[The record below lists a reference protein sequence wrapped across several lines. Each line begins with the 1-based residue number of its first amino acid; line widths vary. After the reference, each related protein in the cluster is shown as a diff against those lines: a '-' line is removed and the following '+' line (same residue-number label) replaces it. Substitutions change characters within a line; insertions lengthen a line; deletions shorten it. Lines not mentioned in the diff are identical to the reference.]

1 MKTIS
6 DQQQRVQALDPTA
19 SFIVQAPAGSG
30 KTELLTQRFLKLLS
44 LVEKQPE
51 ELLAI
56 TFTRKAANEMRQRI
70 IGALQLAKQE
80 KPTTT
85 HQALTWRLAKQV
97 LQRDQQENWQ
107 LLLNPNRLRIQT
119 IDSFCTYLSKRLPIT
134 SQLGSNIQIIEDA
147 QANYEQV
154 VDKILLQLEDKVP
167 WSDAIA
173 TLLLHLDNNLAAVKT
188 LLVNMLAH
196 REQWLP
202 HVINARNSD
211 DLREHL
217 QAALHHLIDETLTQL
232 TKQFPIEQQQEFL
245 ELFKHAHT
253 MLKQT
258 TAAHV
263 INDTS
268 PSLFP
273 QNKLTDLAHW
283 QAFAKL
289 LLTKKHAWRKS
300 FDKRHG
306 FPTTADTE
314 AEKIRLR
321 NYKERM
327 LSLTKIVSSN
337 EVLRQLL
344 NESLLLPPA
353 KYNDKQW
360 RMLTALLELLP
371 ITAAQLKLNFQQSG
385 TIDFTEVTQSALQAL
400 EREKNPT
407 ELALYLDYRIKHVLI
422 DEFQD
427 TSVTQFRLLELLVR
441 GWQKGDGRSLFL
453 VGDPMQSIYRFRG
466 AEVGLFLQAKQY
478 GIGAIQLTSL
488 TLSNNFRSV
497 TSIINWFNG
506 TFSNSFPQHND
517 IALGAISY
525 TTAHATQTC
534 DHKDAIHL
542 HRCDVNN
549 SRDEAN
555 TILAII
561 KHCQQQ
567 DAEQSIAILV
577 KTRRQLV
584 AILPLLKQAK
594 ITFNA
599 VEVEHLAHLP
609 AIEDL
614 TSLTLAL
621 QHLGDRLA
629 WLAVLRAPWCGL
641 TLDDLYH
648 LANPDKNATIW
659 QRLTDNDILQTLSDD
674 GQKRVHRVIKAIQ
687 PALQQ
692 RGRYSLAQWVYST
705 WLALNG
711 PATLTDDNQLQECE
725 RFFAL
730 LNTLE
735 QESSHQIPGQLQRRL
750 DKLYARSINACNL
763 QVMTIHKAKGLEFD
777 TVIIP
782 SLETS
787 PTRETAQLLLWQER
801 PSSNNQLDL
810 LLAPIK
816 SHADDVDAI
825 YDYVRHFQQYKND
838 FENMR
843 LFYVAVTRAKQHLHL
858 LANFDNSESKPRK
871 NSFLHAIWQQHRH
884 HFKRHHQSTLQKENT
899 NIGCLRRLVE
909 HVKPAKVLMALLQ
922 QHPGSVIKN
931 NGDTTMPAWQDT
943 TAVIIGTVLH
953 FILQQLGGFDPTT
966 WSALLKRHSAW
977 QVLLKQQGLADEKLE
992 NAKQLITTT
1001 LKTMLHSKRAHWL
1014 FSHQHQDIYSEY
1026 RLSYKAKDKI
1036 NHVIIDRTFVA
1047 NNIRWIIDFKF
1058 TTTKKD
1064 ESLTH
1069 FLQQQQNQHR
1079 EQLQTYAEVL
1089 TPIEDRLIKLGLY
1102 FPLLD
1107 AWIEWS
1113 YVATVSNRKHKKLN

>member
-1 MKTIS
+1 MKATS
-6 DQQQRVQALDPTA
+6 DQQQRLQALDTTT

-51 ELLAI
+51 EILAI
-56 TFTRKAANEMRQRI
+56 TFTRKTANEMRQCI
-70 IGALQLAKQE
+70 VTALQLTQQQE
-80 KPTTT
+80 PTSA

-97 LQRDQQENWQ
+97 LQRDRQENWQ

-134 SQLGSNIQIIEDA
+134 SQLGSSMQIIEDA
-147 QANYEQV
+147 QANYEQA
-154 VDKILLQLEDKVP
+154 VDQTLVQLEDDVP

-202 HVINARNSD
+202 HVINARNND

-217 QAALHHLIDETLTQL
+217 QTALHNLINETLTQL
-232 TKQFPIEQQQEFL
+232 TKQFPTEQQQELL
-245 ELFKHAHT
+245 ELFKHADA
-253 MLKQT
+253 MLQQR
-258 TAAHV
+258 TASNAIDDSSTV
-263 INDTS
+263 
-268 PSLFP
+268 LFP
-273 QNKLTDLAHW
+273 QNQLEHLTHW

-314 AEKIRLR
+314 AEKTRLR

-327 LSLTKIVSSN
+327 LSLAKILSGN
-337 EVLRQLL
+337 EALRQLL
-344 NESLLLPPA
+344 GESLLLPPP
-353 KYNDKQW
+353 KYNDQQW
-360 RMLTALLELLP
+360 RILTALMELLP

-385 TIDFTEVTQSALQAL
+385 TIDFAEVTQSALQAL

-407 ELALYLDYRIKHVLI
+407 ELALYLDYRIKHILI

-427 TSVTQFRLLELLVR
+427 TSVTQFRLLQLLVR

-488 TLSNNFRSV
+488 TLSSNFRSV
-497 TSIINWFNG
+497 ASIVNWFNC
-506 TFSNSFPQHND
+506 TFTNSFPQHDD

-525 TTAHATQTC
+525 TTAQATQTGYR
-534 DHKDAIHL
+534 KDTIHL
-542 HRCDVNN
+542 HHCDSND

-594 ITFNA
+594 IKFNA
-599 VEVEHLAHLP
+599 VEIERLAHLP
-609 AIEDL
+609 TIQDL

-629 WLAVLRAPWCGL
+629 WLAILRAPWCGL
-641 TLDDLYH
+641 TLNDLYC
-648 LANPDKNATIW
+648 LANPDKNVTIW
-659 QRLTDNDILQTLSDD
+659 QRLTDNDVLQTLSSD
-674 GQKRVHRVIKAIQ
+674 GQKRVHRMINAIQ

-692 RGRYSLAQWVYST
+692 RGRYSLAQWVYTT

-711 PATLTDDNQLQECE
+711 PATLTDDNQWQECE
-725 RFFAL
+725 RFFSL

-735 QESSHQIPGQLQRRL
+735 QEGNHHIPGKLEQRL
-750 DKLYARSINACNL
+750 TKLYAKSISACNIH
-763 QVMTIHKAKGLEFD
+763 VMTIHKAKGLEFD

-782 SLETS
+782 SLEIS
-787 PTRETAQLLLWQER
+787 PATETTQLLLWQER
-801 PSSNNQLDL
+801 PSINNQLDL

-816 SHADDVDAI
+816 SRADDADAI

-858 LANFDNSESKPRK
+858 LANFADIESKPRK
-871 NSFLHAIWQQHRH
+871 NSFLDAIWQQHRH
-884 HFKRHHQSTLQKENT
+884 HFKRHHPSVLQKENT
-899 NIGCLRRLVE
+899 NIGCLRRLAE
-909 HVKPAKVLMALLQ
+909 HVKPTKALMVLLQ
-922 QHPGSVIKN
+922 QHPGYVRQN
-931 NGDTTMPAWQDT
+931 NGEATMPTWQDA
-943 TAVIIGTVLH
+943 TAPIIGTVLH
-953 FILQQLGGFDPTT
+953 FILQQLGESDPTT
-966 WSALLKRHSAW
+966 WSALLKKQSAW
-977 QVLLKQQGLADEKLE
+977 QVLLKQEGLTTEKLE
-992 NAKQLITTT
+992 NAEQLITTT
-1001 LKTMLHSKRAHWL
+1001 LQTVLHSKRAHWL
-1014 FSHQHQDIYSEY
+1014 FSNQHQDIHSEY
-1026 RLSYKAKDKI
+1026 RLSHKAKDKI
-1036 NHVIIDRTFVA
+1036 NRVIIDRTFIA
-1047 NNIRWIIDFKF
+1047 NNIRWIIDFKI
-1058 TTTKKD
+1058 TTTNKG
-1064 ESLTH
+1064 ESLAH
-1069 FLQQQQNQHR
+1069 FLQRQQTQHR
-1079 EQLQTYAEVL
+1079 NQLQTYAEVL
-1089 TPIEDRLIKLGLY
+1089 TPIENRQIKLGLY

-1107 AWIEWS
+1107 AWVEWP
-1113 YVATVSNRKHKKLN
+1113 YVATTNVT